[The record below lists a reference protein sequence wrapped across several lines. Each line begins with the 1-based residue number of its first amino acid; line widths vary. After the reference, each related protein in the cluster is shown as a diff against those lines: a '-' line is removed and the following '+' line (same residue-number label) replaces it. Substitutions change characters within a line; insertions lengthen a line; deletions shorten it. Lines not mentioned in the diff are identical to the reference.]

1 MDNREALR
9 EKILSCHAMKDV
21 HISSL
26 VVLNEYAKIHRLK
39 KGEHLFHDRD
49 TVENIYFVTKGH
61 VSLYKLNYDGSKKVM
76 FVYGAREML
85 NEVILQNW
93 TASISAE
100 AMGDAEVIYFPQ
112 EIFLQ
117 VMEADFVFT
126 KAVMDSMAK
135 KIRRLYRQ
143 LKNTTGSLRGD
154 RRIAAKLWKLSLDH
168 GCPTKEGVRIDLEL
182 SVTYLADMLG
192 AKRETVSRQLK
203 LLLEEG
209 LIIQKNGYFTV
220 VDQDKIKEYFARP

>member
-1 MDNREALR
+1 MGNRVALR
-9 EKILSCHAMKDV
+9 EKILSCNVMKGI
-21 HISSL
+21 HTSSL
-26 VVLNEYAKIHRLK
+26 VVLTEYAKIRRVM
-39 KGEHLFHDRD
+39 KGEHIFHDRD
-49 TVENIYFVTKGH
+49 VVENIYFVTEGH

-76 FVYGAREML
+76 FVYGAGEML

-93 TASISAE
+93 TASISGE
-100 AMGDAEVIYFPQ
+100 AMGDAEVICFPQ
-112 EIFLQ
+112 DIFLQ
-117 VMEADFVFT
+117 VMEADFVLT
-126 KAVMDSMAK
+126 KSVMDSMAK

-168 GCPTKEGVRIDLEL
+168 GRHTEEGVLIDIEI
-182 SVTYLADMLG
+182 SVTYLADMLS
-192 AKRETVSRQLK
+192 AKRETVSRQLR